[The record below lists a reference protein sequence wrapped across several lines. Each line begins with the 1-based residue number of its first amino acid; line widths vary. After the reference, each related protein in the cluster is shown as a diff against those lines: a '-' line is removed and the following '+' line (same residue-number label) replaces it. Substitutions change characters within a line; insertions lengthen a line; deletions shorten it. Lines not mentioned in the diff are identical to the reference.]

1 MHSWRSAPADGG
13 RRVSRETVNAPRLQQ
28 PAGGAGLGLGPRPTT
43 GHAPSSSPTGHP
55 DADRPR
61 EAAPTRHN
69 GPGGGP
75 SPTGA
80 PGAPSPTNRTDR
92 AERDGLNP
100 CHRPPTVPWCR
111 DQERLRRVPARAAD
125 SRPLMPPAHTPFGLH
140 SAARNCPRN
149 QPMSAGGA
157 PEGWQR
163 RICVAAA
170 NPANDAGHGTSWVPA
185 PDPTGGARAGGD
197 PHPLDDGRGPRI
209 PGASRM
215 AGQAPVR
222 AHPPHRRYPV
232 AGAVPR
238 PSHRWST
245 PVGTLAPT
253 TRPPRPDTD
262 HSRHRPQPTP
272 PAHGHP
278 APPSGRAGDVA
289 RPPWGTATR
298 PPAPCHP
305 GTADGTD
312 GTSDAAIP
320 GTNGCDASPP
330 HGRPAHR
337 SRCPGRGGGG
347 WDDARC
353 AAVDLRARHLS
364 GGAYLGSSEPRVA
377 RATGSTGWAVT
388 APRHRYRLSGV
399 ARGPTTPSGGG

>member
-1 MHSWRSAPADGG
+1 MAATDLCRG
-13 RRVSRETVNAPRLQQ
+13 R
-28 PAGGAGLGLGPRPTT
+28 
-43 GHAPSSSPTGHP
+43 HP
-55 DADRPR
+55 P
-61 EAAPTRHN
+61 
-69 GPGGGP
+69 
-75 SPTGA
+75 
-80 PGAPSPTNRTDR
+80 
-92 AERDGLNP
+92 
-100 CHRPPTVPWCR
+100 
-111 DQERLRRVPARAAD
+111 
-125 SRPLMPPAHTPFGLH
+125 
-140 SAARNCPRN
+140 
-149 QPMSAGGA
+149 
-157 PEGWQR
+157 
-163 RICVAAA
+163 
-170 NPANDAGHGTSWVPA
+170 NDAGHGTSWVPA

-278 APPSGRAGDVA
+278 APPSGHAVDVA
-289 RPPWGTATR
+289 RPPWGTETR
-298 PPAPCHP
+298 PPAPCQP
-305 GTADGTD
+305 GGADGTD